1 VTEYLAVPAP
11 EADTQENATAAAA
24 ARPTAES
31 SGPTGHA
38 QVDAALD
45 DMSRAANLAPA
56 EQVGVYES
64 VHGALQETLRT
75 IEEG

>member
-1 VTEYLAVPAP
+1 VTEYLAVSAP
-11 EADTQENATAAAA
+11 EADTQDNATAPA
-24 ARPTAES
+24 ARPPEEP

-38 QVDAALD
+38 QVDAALEH
-45 DMSRAANLAPA
+45 MSRAANLAPA

-64 VHGALQETLRT
+64 VHGVLQETLRT